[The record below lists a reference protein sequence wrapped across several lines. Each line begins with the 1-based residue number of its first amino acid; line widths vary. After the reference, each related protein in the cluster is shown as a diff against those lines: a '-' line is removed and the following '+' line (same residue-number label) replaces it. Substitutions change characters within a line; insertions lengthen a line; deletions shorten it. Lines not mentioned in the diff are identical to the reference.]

1 MEKAMTK
8 KVPLKVLKM
17 ILLCVMIL
25 SNHQYAAA
33 DTKHLVIKGGVL
45 IDGTGSLPVYDA
57 VVVISKGLITEIGAE
72 NKVKIPANSK
82 IIDVNG
88 GTILPGFINAH
99 VHKAYDEKL
108 LQAWAQAGVTTVRDL
123 AAYPPLSSF
132 DDRDRLNGNVRNAR
146 LVAAG
151 PQMTGGFVPSGYPSP
166 VFVKT
171 PGQARA
177 EADRILKEGAD
188 QLKIML
194 ESNWGNQ
201 VMPEKV
207 ARAIVE
213 TAHNLGKKVS
223 AHISLSRDIE
233 KAINAGA
240 DDLAHMALNRV
251 PDKLLRRVVKAGIY
265 WTPTIEVWQGFA
277 KKRFVSDTYLL
288 DNLGRFVK
296 AGGKVALGTDYA
308 GGPFPFEMGM
318 PIKEI
323 FWMHEAGM
331 SPSDIIIASTKHAA
345 EVCGLGK
352 KLGTLE
358 QGKIADI
365 LVIEENPLQDL
376 ANLKRVRLVIKE
388 GVVIRE

>member
-1 MEKAMTK
+1 MAK
-8 KVPLKVLKM
+8 KVRLRGLKT

-25 SNHQYAAA
+25 SSHQTAAA
-33 DTKHLVIKGGVL
+33 DTRHLAVKAGVL
-45 IDGTGSLPVYDA
+45 IDGTGSLPVNDA
-57 VVVISKGLITEIGAE
+57 VIVISKGLIVDIGPE
-72 NKVKIPANSK
+72 NKVKIPADSK
-82 IIDVNG
+82 IIDVNE

-108 LQAWAQAGVTTVRDL
+108 LQAWAQAGITTVRDL
-123 AAYPPLSSF
+123 AAYPPKSSF
-132 DDRDRLNGNVRNAR
+132 DHRDRLNKNVRNAR

-171 PGQARA
+171 ARKARA

-194 ESNWGNQ
+194 ESNWRNH
-201 VMPEKV
+201 VMSKKV

-213 TAHNLGKKVS
+213 TAHKRDKKVS
-223 AHISLSRDIE
+223 AHISLARDIE
-233 KAINAGA
+233 TAIKFGV

-251 PDKLLRRVVKAGIY
+251 PDKLLKKIVEADIY
-265 WTPTIEVWQGFA
+265 WTPTIEVWKGFA
-277 KKRFVSDTYLL
+277 AKGLISDRYLL

-296 AGGKVALGTDYA
+296 AGGKVALGTDYN
-308 GGPFPFEMGM
+308 GGPFQFEMGM

-323 FWMHEAGM
+323 FWMHDAGM
-331 SPSDIIIASTKHAA
+331 SPSDIIIASTKNAA

-352 KLGTLE
+352 LLGTLE
-358 QGKIADI
+358 RGKIADI
-365 LVIEENPLQDL
+365 LVVDENPLEDL
-376 ANLKRVRLVIKE
+376 ANLKKVRLVIKD
-388 GVVIRE
+388 GVIIRE